1 MSKLRP
7 LALGCLCLSVLSPAV
22 RAEVII
28 QFFETRWDE
37 MYQRL
42 PEISEVGYESIWT
55 PPPGKSPIGGPYPFA
70 YGGNVGYNS
79 FDRFDLGDMPQRG
92 NWETRYGSRTSLRSL
107 VDNAHQSD
115 IKIYPDIV
123 FNHTGNGPDFR
134 TYPGMHPQDFHIT
147 IDGSQPGGYRRP
159 PRMFQWDAN
168 NGTGGTLHQEL
179 VSLMDVVL
187 EFDNRFQIGGL
198 ASQGYA
204 ADPVPFVRHPGDY
217 DKYPYNPSGVLPT
230 ENSRDFMIRWINWLG
245 YAMDYDG
252 VRLDAPKHV
261 YKDFFG
267 LPNQSQFDRDRSF
280 IYNIQKNFNERR
292 GLSDTNA
299 FDDMYGNDL
308 RRDDAMVYSE
318 FFIGSVGEVDY
329 WRNPADRNWGIQTR
343 YLDFPRKKG
352 MMQDAFNNGNL
363 GALAGFSGFSENE
376 GVMFA
381 HSHDEGPPSK
391 LELAYA
397 YILTRIGVPVVYF
410 SGNNLKQS
418 EIGRQQGKNTWME
431 KGYDYA
437 LGDTVNGFQTGA
449 IPNLI
454 YVHNQFCRGREWT
467 RWTENDFFAYERYED
482 LNSNSSPNAGEGL
495 ILVALNDS
503 GGSQTRNG
511 IQTSFAPGTVLKD
524 YSGNNL
530 SPVTVDG
537 SSQVS
542 ITVPPRGGQGWVCY
556 APFNA
561 DVQVGVDPLQFSG
574 TVSDMAWIVPGG
586 RDGVAKPRT
595 LRRVGGN
602 SVTIDVR
609 FAQPA
614 QGGET
619 VNNVLVKWGQGR
631 NLNVS
636 AADFT
641 GKDVVTGGF
650 EQATQIAPG
659 HWRLVAD
666 ISGMPEGLHNIKARV
681 FNGRSGKPALFQTF
695 SETVYVDRAGPD
707 LAFENLS
714 EGGIIEGARVVTV
727 NNPDRTLYNLTYSI
741 DGGAPQQADM
751 VIKGRWRINLDGLSA
766 GGHSITLTATEAD
779 YGNPRSVINTST
791 LTRGFTVDAVGPTIA
806 MNHANG
812 ASITEPF
819 FKTVVTVPT
828 GQGITASDIK
838 LYWNGYEQP
847 PLTDAGGGNFESTF
861 DGRYVTG
868 GVNKQFTGAFVN
880 GPHFFEAVVTKSGE
894 QNRVSRKVVYNLY
907 GQNLHDSDGDG
918 IPDEIELSGFL
929 NGNNPGPDQQWP
941 GDNSKDL
948 IPNYGEVWSR
958 LNPMAADTDYVPRP
972 GASGSWDSDEDWDA
986 DGVSNLQEV
995 IRGYRLTGDP
1005 YRYNIY
1011 NNTSTPPASTT
1022 SAATATLGTV
1032 SGVKTVSITYNPN
1045 DGPLKS
1051 ITPVRVRIVPTPGG
1065 VPQFFTMTTVNSN
1078 QFTYAYT
1085 VPAGVTSIAY
1095 SFSNADGSVNDTTG
1109 AGWTI
1114 ATPAVPSA
1122 ATSTLGISG
1131 ATKTLAV
1138 IYMPNEGPL
1147 AGLAPVT
1154 VNFTPAGGGSPG
1166 SFVMT
1171 SLGNGSFSYTYTV
1184 PAGATSV
1191 GYNFSSGVTND
1202 TSGGA
1207 NWATSTS
1214 PGFTMDGEFDSQNFV
1229 VADNGM
1235 RIYAAVRG
1243 TKLYTATWST
1253 KGGVND
1259 HFLFVADEFGD
1270 PVNHPWAKAGKIYG
1284 KFDFSGT
1291 TEPWVSANPTNE
1303 FRNGLKTMGKSF
1315 MGPAGKAMESE
1326 LDLVEV
1332 FGSVPRILYF
1342 ATAAYP
1348 RTNGGSILSQAPAPW
1363 VGEYWKDG
1371 VLQPPDIDTPE
1382 FQPVNTASIRDENLD
1397 GVFDLGAPIL
1407 TTLVGEN
1414 EADANYGLR
1423 RFYLD
1428 EVLKDTA
1435 EITVKFKP
1443 NTAPGS
1449 IVSNV
1454 EVFTNLNRRD
1464 FAVLEEN
1471 PAAVTTTTT
1480 STYFRAYPMNGPDA
1494 QGFYTLTLPVDRC
1507 GAYRLQAR
1515 YKVNGGD
1522 YIYYTDNGQRR
1533 DCAVV
1538 VSPKAAL
1545 KSNMY
1550 EVNPLIVEAKNTSFA
1565 GRSTFLD
1572 LVNDPS
1578 IPAEVGGFDGRP
1590 DALNKNHYS
1599 GVGINMLWLQPIHP
1613 IGVEG
1618 RDNNPETPGLPF
1630 DPGSPYAVQD
1640 YWSVAP
1646 MLGRG
1651 AGTSAATAMTE
1662 FQTFVSRLDQW
1673 GVGVMMDGTFNH
1685 SAPDAIMGQGAVDLG
1700 FTAAPNAQIRS
1711 FNTRWYAKE
1720 GFPSQPAATL
1730 GEVAIAPDRN
1740 DFGNWTDVREFY
1752 FGNYDTLVKA
1762 KGPQNPDKSY
1772 PDNAHKQE
1780 FLVER
1785 DEFFGHTDHTRQVWE
1800 YFAYYPIYWLEKTG
1814 HPRGT
1819 PKEESWR
1826 GIDGLRCDFA
1836 QGLPS
1841 QFWEY
1846 CINKTRSVK
1855 WDFLFMAESLDGFR
1869 EVAGSK
1875 RHGVGYRSARH
1886 FDILNENI
1894 VFYWRD
1900 SFFGYPANGGA
1911 GTPATPSTGATFNAY
1926 DTRRQAFD
1934 NVTLLNNLTSHDEV
1948 FPHNDVFSI
1957 AYAYAQIGAL
1967 DGIPMLLYGQEA
1979 GAQNSK
1985 TAYGASEANFGTINT
2000 NRNFGKYEAN
2010 FGKNIPN
2017 FKVYNQ
2023 MTNIWN
2029 GATRDWTLQSF
2040 YGRINSAR
2048 ENSPA
2053 LQSQNVYFLNKK
2065 ASGGGFNNGMFAVGK
2080 VQQPGL
2086 SAGQQDVR
2094 FVFVNNNYR
2103 SVTNISDT
2111 FDLNALAPNSSAN
2124 YFGIERG
2131 KSYNIKDLVSD
2142 TPTNNVWTTSR
2153 TGADILDNGLFVGLP
2168 YKPTTN
2174 STAYHAHY
2182 LRLVDADPAAYPD
2195 LDGDGLYDQTD
2206 ADIDGDGLTN
2216 AYEEA
2221 NGMNPRVA
2229 TGNDGRDADNDG
2241 DGYSNRVEFLAGT
2254 KANDANSAL
2263 RVIDFAKGATE
2274 ATISWKSVPG
2284 AIYRVR
2290 YSYDLASW
2298 QDMADGLISADSA
2311 ATEIVMTALPGMNKV
2326 FYSVALVP

>member
-1 MSKLRP
+1 MSRLRP
-7 LALGCLCLSVLSPAV
+7 LGLVALAAFCLPLTA

-42 PEISEVGYESIWT
+42 PEVAELGYESIWT

-168 NGTGGTLHQEL
+168 NGTGGTLYQEL
-179 VSLMDVVL
+179 VSLMDIVL
-187 EFDNRFQIGGL
+187 EFDNRFQVGGF
-198 ASQGYA
+198 ASQGFA
-204 ADPVPFVRHPGDY
+204 ADPAPFVRHPGDR
-217 DKYPYNPSGVLPT
+217 DKYPYNPTGSLPT
-230 ENSRDFMIRWINWLG
+230 ENSRQFVVRWINWLG

-267 LPNQSQFDRDRSF
+267 LPNQSQSLRDQSF

-299 FDDMYGNDL
+299 FDDMYANDI
-308 RRDDAMVYSE
+308 RRDDALVYSE
-318 FFIGSVGEVDY
+318 FFIGGIGEVDY
-329 WRNPADRNWGIQTR
+329 WRNPADRGWGIQTR

-363 GALAGFSGFSENE
+363 AALAGFSGFDPTE

-381 HSHDEGPPSK
+381 HSHDEGPPAK

-397 YILTRIGVPVVYF
+397 YILTRMGVPVVYF
-410 SGNNLKQS
+410 SGNNLRQS
-418 EIGRQQGKNTWME
+418 EIGRAPGKNTWME

-437 LGDTVNGFQTGA
+437 LGDTVNGFQTSA
-449 IPNLI
+449 IPNLVYI
-454 YVHNQFCRGREWT
+454 HNQFCRGKEWT
-467 RWTENDFFAYERYED
+467 RWTENDFFAYERYDD
-482 LNSNSSPNAGEGL
+482 LDSDNNPDSNEGL

-503 GGSQTRNG
+503 GSSQTRNN

-530 SPVTVDG
+530 SSVTVNG
-537 SSQVS
+537 SGQVS

-561 DVQVGVDPLQFSG
+561 DVQPGVDPLQFSG
-574 TVSDMAWIVPGG
+574 SVTDMPWIVPGG
-586 RDGVAKPRT
+586 RDGQPKART
-595 LRRVGGN
+595 VRRVSGN

-614 QGGET
+614 AGGET

-631 NLNVS
+631 NLNAS
-636 AADFT
+636 ATDFT
-641 GKDVVTGGF
+641 GKDTVTGGF

-666 ISGMPEGLHNIKARV
+666 LTGVPEGLHNIKTRV
-681 FNGRSGKPALFQTF
+681 FNARTGKPALFQTF
-695 SETVYVDRAGPD
+695 NETVYVDRTGPD
-707 LAFENLS
+707 LAFENLN
-714 EGGIIEGARVVTV
+714 EAETIQGARVVTV
-727 NNPDRTLYNLTYSI
+727 NNPDRTLYNLTYTI

-751 VIKGRWRINLDGLSA
+751 VIKGKWRINLDGLAA
-766 GGHSITLTATEAD
+766 GAHSIVLNATEAD
-779 YGNPRSVINTST
+779 YGSTRAVVNTST
-791 LTRGFTVDAVGPTIA
+791 LTRNFTVDTAGPAIA

-812 ASITEPF
+812 TTISEPF

-838 LYWNGYEQP
+838 LFWNGYEQP
-847 PLTDAGGGNFESTF
+847 ALTENPVGSGNFESTF
-861 DGRYVTG
+861 DGRYIAD
-868 GVNKQFTGAFVN
+868 GVSRQFTGAFVN
-880 GPHFFEAVVTKSGE
+880 GPNFFEAVVTKSGQE
-894 QNRVSRKVVYNLY
+894 NRVSRKVVYNLY
-907 GQNLHDSDGDG
+907 GQNMHDSDGDG
-918 IPDEIELSGFL
+918 IPDEIELPGFL
-929 NGNNPGPDQQWP
+929 NGTNPGPDQRWP
-941 GDNSKDL
+941 GDNSYDL
-948 IPNYGEVWSR
+948 IPNYGETWTR
-958 LNPMAADTDYVPRP
+958 LNAMAADTDYVQRA
-972 GASGSWDSDEDWDA
+972 GASGSWDSDEDWDG
-986 DGVSNLQEV
+986 DGVTNLQEV

-1011 NNTSTPPASTT
+1011 NNTSTPPASSASVA
-1022 SAATATLGTV
+1022 SAALTSPG
-1032 SGVKTVSITYNPN
+1032 GVKTVTVTYNPN
-1045 DGPLKS
+1045 DGPLKGV
-1051 ITPVRVRIVPTPGG
+1051 TPVRVRMQPTGG
-1065 VPQFFTMTTVNSN
+1065 GSVQFFTMTVVNSN

-1085 VPAGVTSIAY
+1085 VPAGATSVAY
-1095 SFSNADGSVNDTTG
+1095 SFANSDGSVTDTTG
-1109 AGWTI
+1109 GGSWTI
-1114 ATPAVPSA
+1114 ATPPVPSS
-1122 ATSTLGISG
+1122 ATSTLGVSG
-1131 ATKTLAV
+1131 PNKTITI
-1138 IYMPNEGPL
+1138 IYTPNEGPL
-1147 AGLAPVT
+1147 NGLTPVN
-1154 VNFTPAGGGSPG
+1154 VNFTPTGGGSPAN
-1166 SFVMT
+1166 FAMT
-1171 SLGNGSFSYTYTV
+1171 PLGNGSFSYIYTV
-1184 PAGATSV
+1184 PSGATSV
-1191 GYNFSSGVTND
+1191 AFNFSSGATTD

-1207 NWATSTS
+1207 NWSTSTS
-1214 PGFTMDGEFDSQNFV
+1214 PGFVMDGEFDSQNFIV
-1229 VADNGM
+1229 SDNGM
-1235 RIYAAVRG
+1235 RVYAAVRG
-1243 TKLYTATWST
+1243 NKLYTATWST
-1253 KGGVND
+1253 KGGNND
-1259 HFLFVADEFGD
+1259 HFLFVTDQFGD
-1270 PVNHPWAKAGKIYG
+1270 PLNHPWAKAGRVYG
-1284 KFDFSGT
+1284 KFDFTGST
-1291 TEPWVSANPTNE
+1291 KPWVGANPTNE
-1303 FRNGLKTMGKSF
+1303 FRNGFKTMGKSF
-1315 MGPAGKAMESE
+1315 MGPAGKALETE
-1326 LDLVEV
+1326 LDLVET

-1348 RTNGGSILSQAPAPW
+1348 RGDGGSILSQAPASFGN
-1363 VGEYWKDG
+1363 VANDIEVAEY
-1371 VLQPPDIDTPE
+1371 
-1382 FQPVNTASIRDENLD
+1382 QPVNTASIRDENLD
-1397 GVFDLGAPIL
+1397 GVFDVGAPYLATI
-1407 TTLVGEN
+1407 VDSN
-1414 EADANYGLR
+1414 EEDANYGLR
-1423 RFYLD
+1423 RFYID

-1435 EITVKFKP
+1435 QLSVKFKP

-1449 IVSNV
+1449 LVSNV

-1464 FAVLEEN
+1464 FATLEEN
-1471 PAAVTTTTT
+1471 PATVTTTSTD
-1480 STYFRAYPMNGPDA
+1480 TYFRAYPMAGPDSN
-1494 QGFYTLTLPVDRC
+1494 GFYTLTLPVNRC
-1507 GAYRLQAR
+1507 GAYRLQVR

-1533 DCAVV
+1533 DCAIV
-1538 VSPKAAL
+1538 VSPKKAL

-1550 EVNPLIVEAKNTSFA
+1550 EVNPLIVEAKNTSFS

-1572 LVNDPS
+1572 LVNDPAL
-1578 IPAEVGGFDGRP
+1578 PGEAGGFDGRP
-1590 DALNKNHYS
+1590 DALNKDHY
-1599 GVGINMLWLQPIHP
+1599 GAVGINMLWLQPIHP

-1618 RDNNPETPGLPF
+1618 RDNNPETPGIPF

-1651 AGTSAATAMTE
+1651 AGTSAATAMAE
-1662 FQTFVSRLDQW
+1662 FQTFVTRLDQW
-1673 GVGVMMDGTFNH
+1673 GVDVMMDGTFNH

-1700 FTAAPNAQIRS
+1700 ITANPSAQIRS
-1711 FNTRWYAKE
+1711 FDTRWYAKE
-1720 GFPSQPAATL
+1720 GFPAQPAATL
-1730 GEVAIAPDRN
+1730 GEIAVAPDRN

-1772 PDNAHKQE
+1772 PDNASKFE
-1780 FLVER
+1780 FLLER
-1785 DEFFGHTDHTRQVWE
+1785 DEFFGHTAHTRQVWE

-1819 PKEESWR
+1819 PKDQSWK

-1886 FDILNENI
+1886 FDVLNENI

-1900 SFFGYPANGGA
+1900 QFFGYPANGGA

-1934 NVTLLNNLTSHDEV
+1934 NVTLLNNLVSHDEV

-1957 AYAYAQIGAL
+1957 AYAYAQVGAL
-1967 DGIPMLLYGQEA
+1967 DGIPMLIYGQEA

-1985 TAYGASEANFGTINT
+1985 TAYSASEANFGPIST
-2000 NRNFGKYEAN
+2000 NRNFAKYESN

-2017 FKVYNQ
+2017 FKVYNH

-2029 GATRDWTLQSF
+2029 GATRDWTLQNF
-2040 YGRINSAR
+2040 YGRVNNAR

-2065 ASGGGFNNGMFAVGK
+2065 AAGGGFNNGMFAVGK
-2080 VQQPGL
+2080 VQQPGV
-2086 SAGQQDVR
+2086 SAGQQDVM

-2103 SVTNISDT
+2103 TQTNVSDV

-2131 KSYNIKDLVSD
+2131 KSYNIRDLVSD
-2142 TPTNNVWTTSR
+2142 RPTNNVWSTNR

-2168 YKPTTN
+2168 YLPPSGTN
-2174 STAYHAHY
+2174 SFHAHY
-2182 LRLVDADPAAYPD
+2182 LRLVDMDPAAYPD

-2206 ADIDGDGLTN
+2206 ADLDGDGLTN

-2221 NGMNPRVA
+2221 NGMNPRSA
-2229 TGNDGRDADNDG
+2229 AGADGRNADNDG
-2241 DGYSNRVEFLAGT
+2241 DGFSNHVEFLAGT
-2254 KANDANSAL
+2254 GANDRNSVL
-2263 RVIDFAKGATE
+2263 RVMDLEPGASE
-2274 ATISWKSVPG
+2274 MTITWQSVPG
-2284 AIYRVR
+2284 AVYRVR
-2290 YSYDLASW
+2290 YSYDLQGW
-2298 QDMADGLISADSA
+2298 NDVEGGLISADSA
-2311 ATEIVMTALPGMNKV
+2311 QTAVTMSVPNGVVKT
-2326 FYSVALVP
+2326 FYNVSLVP